1 VFVDAGHATY
11 DVYREC
17 AKHGW
22 VALMGDRRATYV
34 HRTKEGRSVHRF
46 YSPRRKVV
54 LGRGQTCSVFYWS
67 NLNIKDMLA
76 RLRRNQDPERGP
88 TWEIA
93 EDAGDDYL
101 TQMESE
107 QRVRK
112 GGKWLWERIGKRP
125 NHYWD
130 CEAMQVAAAVMLKLV
145 GQESVKAD
153 AEIKEDDEP
162 NAD

>member
-1 VFVDAGHATY
+1 MSWGRLAELYLRAKAAAKRCDLEPLKQFYQRRLAPPWRDYQEDFRLEITPSG
-11 DVYREC
+11 YR
-17 AKHGW
+17 
-22 VALMGDRRATYV
+22 
-34 HRTKEGRSVHRF
+34 
-46 YSPRRKVV
+46 
-54 LGRGQTCSVFYWS
+54 LG
-67 NLNIKDMLA
+67 
-76 RLRRNQDPERGP
+76 E

-101 TQMESE
+101 AQMDSE

-145 GQESVKAD
+145 GQESVRSA
-153 AEIKEDDEP
+153 AGEGDEP
-162 NAD
+162 AAD